1 LGPPLSVTASMP
13 GRKRKLLL
21 KKSLAGP
28 SPYDLATEI
37 APSHVDALLMR
48 RLQDANM
55 REVRRRNSLLLKIQ
69 RREGKIGPSETSDED
84 LVSHDVSE
92 KKGDSGE

>member
-1 LGPPLSVTASMP
+1 
-13 GRKRKLLL
+13 
-21 KKSLAGP
+21 
-28 SPYDLATEI
+28 
-37 APSHVDALLMR
+37 MR